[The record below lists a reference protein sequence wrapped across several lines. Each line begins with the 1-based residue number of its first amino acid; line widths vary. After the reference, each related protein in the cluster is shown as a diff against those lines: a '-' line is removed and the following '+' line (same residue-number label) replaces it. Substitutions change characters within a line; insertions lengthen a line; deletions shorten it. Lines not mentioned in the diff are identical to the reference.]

1 MNVFEAVRRVAKP
14 IKVVIQHLPYAPANI
29 NPPSS
34 LDFSHR
40 VLKLTCVFFR
50 PNPSHRETP
59 SNHFMHF
66 STPSYPPIILC
77 LLRFNLDGRFA
88 RSLSLFGRG
97 DNIVGFARLAILPE
111 LVSPTHNI
119 SHISFHFPPST
130 FFAGV
135 IPSDRCS
142 TLPKR
147 KTSYLH
153 ANDGSLFSSDTVGL
167 VKGLS
172 EGTRGDRGVLVP
184 TVWMYDGM
192 DR

>member
-77 LLRFNLDGRFA
+77 LLRFDLDGRFA

-111 LVSPTHNI
+111 LVS
-119 SHISFHFPPST
+119 
-130 FFAGV
+130 
-135 IPSDRCS
+135 
-142 TLPKR
+142 
-147 KTSYLH
+147 H

-172 EGTRGDRGVLVP
+172 EGTRFNLNLLESCDRLASFLPQRTRRLRSIGQWEFSSTIPIHGKLSLSF
-184 TVWMYDGM
+184 
-192 DR
+192 

>member
-77 LLRFNLDGRFA
+77 LLRFDLDGRFA

-111 LVSPTHNI
+111 LVS
-119 SHISFHFPPST
+119 
-130 FFAGV
+130 
-135 IPSDRCS
+135 
-142 TLPKR
+142 
-147 KTSYLH
+147 H

-184 TVWMYDGM
+184 RHELSPG
-192 DR
+192 RRHFG

>member
-1 MNVFEAVRRVAKP
+1 MFFFFPTESISPGNSFKP
-14 IKVVIQHLPYAPANI
+14 FHA
-29 NPPSS
+29 
-34 LDFSHR
+34 F
-40 VLKLTCVFFR
+40 
-50 PNPSHRETP
+50 
-59 SNHFMHF
+59 F

-77 LLRFNLDGRFA
+77 ILRFDLDGRFA

-97 DNIVGFARLAILPE
+97 DNIVGLARLAILPE
-111 LVSPTHNI
+111 LVSPAHNI